1 MPSLFVVSL
10 GNGLVYLVTVG
21 LALVLALPL
30 RNIMNLLMKLSTFP
44 RKFKL
49 LSQNLHSKKVQGV
62 TLKTADL
69 FHFCH

>member
-62 TLKTADL
+62 TLKTTDL
-69 FHFCH
+69 FHFCY

>member
-49 LSQNLHSKKVQGV
+49 LSQDLHSKKVQGV
-62 TLKTADL
+62 TLKTTDL